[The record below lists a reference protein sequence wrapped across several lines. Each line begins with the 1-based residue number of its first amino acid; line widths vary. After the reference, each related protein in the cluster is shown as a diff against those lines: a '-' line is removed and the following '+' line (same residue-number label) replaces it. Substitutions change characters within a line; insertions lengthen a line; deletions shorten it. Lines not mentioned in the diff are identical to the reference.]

1 MKKKT
6 GKPLSLLFIWN
17 IRLKLYAEGNKL
29 WAEGNKLWAEGSKL
43 RAEGNKLWAE
53 GDKLYAEGDKLC
65 AEGNKLMAEGNKLWA
80 EAILEVHGNIKLE
93 WKPNGDCVLETGE
106 VFKVKP

>member
-17 IRLKLYAEGNKL
+17 TRLKLYAEGD
-29 WAEGNKLWAEGSKL
+29 
-43 RAEGNKLWAE
+43 KLWAE
-53 GDKLYAEGDKLC
+53 GDKLYAEGDKLY
-65 AEGNKLMAEGNKLWA
+65 AEGNKLYAEGFKLYAEGDKLWA
-80 EAILEVHGNIKLE
+80 EAIIEVHGNIKLE

-106 VFKVKP
+106 VFKVTP